1 MCLVAQ
7 IKLDGYQEI
16 IPGTSLSVDDV
27 VSLGL
32 FRYNSVKGTLQCPFI
47 WIYMMAR
54 NTDHAILR
62 RMLAIGKEKT
72 PYTFHAQVLPGGR
85 IWWQDWELFA
95 ASYRALLSEALA
107 TLPPSTASYTALHG
121 GMLWGTGADE
131 KIKVT
136 KLILHQSSEQVDT
149 KDIPTIIPCEDT
161 NLDMTKCDSI
171 VLNDA
176 SANSG
181 DAFCCLRLEN
191 GATLREIHQFKLV
204 SEPILTSAV
213 MNNERT
219 NAANPEDIFL
229 IYSTFA
235 DVDLHSIPPR
245 TGVVVKRNFLEYFG
259 PFASRAVF
267 LSQQTRPN
275 ANKST
280 QSELV
285 LVHGIGVTNANQ
297 IIEARKSGNFSNIDD
312 LHHRTN
318 IPKELLSCFLF

>member
-1 MCLVAQ
+1 VTAAFTKVLMCLVAHVE
-7 IKLDGYQEI
+7 LDGYPAI

-32 FRYNSVKGTLQCPFI
+32 FRYNSVQATLECPFI

-54 NTDHAILR
+54 NTDHAIFR

-95 ASYRALLSEALA
+95 ASYRALRSEALA
-107 TLPPSTASYTALHG
+107 TSPPSTERCSALHP
-121 GMLWGTGADE
+121 GMLWGTGAHD

-136 KLILHQSSEQVDT
+136 KLRLHQSSEQVNT
-149 KDIPTIIPCEDT
+149 KDIPDTIHCEDT
-161 NLDMTKCDSI
+161 NLDMTNCDSI
-171 VLNDA
+171 VLNGA

-191 GATLREIHQFKLV
+191 DATLREIHQFKLV
-204 SEPILTSAV
+204 SEPKLTSAV
-213 MNNERT
+213 MNEERSK
-219 NAANPEDIFL
+219 AANPEDIFL
-229 IYSTFA
+229 IYSTFD
-235 DVDLHSIPPR
+235 DVDVHSIPPR

-267 LSQQTRPN
+267 LAHQTRPN
-275 ANKST
+275 ANEST
-280 QSELV
+280 
-285 LVHGIGVTNANQ
+285 
-297 IIEARKSGNFSNIDD
+297 
-312 LHHRTN
+312 
-318 IPKELLSCFLF
+318 